1 MDEEQMKV
9 QRPRGAAGLV
19 AVLITVVGVA
29 RAGWNGL
36 WYAVVGLAIVGVLVL
51 WPSRRAGRRAPEPLR
66 YDASQRRRDPLVE
79 LAREHLAGAGHDLA
93 AAHSGGDADRVRQ
106 VAGEI
111 GDLTGQIEGQLV
123 SVDDGA
129 VGAERDRLGEDL
141 TAIRTAVAQVRASAG
156 RPATVR
162 ELVDRC
168 PGVGPPR

>member
-1 MDEEQMKV
+1 MRL
-9 QRPRGAAGLV
+9 QRPRGAAGAV
-19 AVLITVVGVA
+19 GVLIVLVGVL
-29 RAGWNGL
+29 REGWNGL
-36 WYAVVGLAIVGVLVL
+36 WYALAGLVIVGVLVL
-51 WPSRRAGRRAPEPLR
+51 WPSRRPGRQAPEPVR

-79 LAREHLAGAGHDLA
+79 LAREHLAEAGHDLA
-93 AAHSGGDADRVRQ
+93 VAHSGGDADRVRQ

-156 RPATVR
+156 RAATVR

-168 PGVGPPR
+168 FGVGPPR

>member
-1 MDEEQMKV
+1 
-9 QRPRGAAGLV
+9 LV

-29 RAGWNGL
+29 WAGWNGL

-51 WPSRRAGRRAPEPLR
+51 WPSRRRRPGRQAPEPVR
-66 YDASQRRRDPLVE
+66 YDASPRQRDPLAE
-79 LAREHLAGAGHDLA
+79 LAREHLAEAGHDLA

-168 PGVGPPR
+168 LGVGPPR